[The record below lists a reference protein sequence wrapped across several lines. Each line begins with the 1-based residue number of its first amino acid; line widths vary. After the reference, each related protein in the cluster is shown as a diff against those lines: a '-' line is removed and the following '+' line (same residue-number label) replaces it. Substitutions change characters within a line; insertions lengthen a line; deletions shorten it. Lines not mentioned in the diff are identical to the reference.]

1 MEGRSGAGALTGPRK
16 ESSAVW
22 IVVGVLAGVVL
33 GAVAVYLLMKSRGA
47 SEQALRGAFAELS
60 QQALQANAE
69 QVIRLAKEVLAAQ
82 AGAAR
87 AELDGDK
94 KLIDQNLRTMGQ
106 RLVELQ
112 SVVQKADK
120 DREGSHRA
128 LAAQLQSAATETA
141 KLRQTADELHRAL
154 AGSQHRGQWGER
166 MAEDVLRLAGFIE
179 GVNYEK
185 QQQAAGSTRPDFTF
199 PLPNGLRLNMDVK
212 FPLANYLR
220 YLDAES
226 DADREQYGRAFIADV
241 KNRIRE
247 AATRDYINP
256 GDNTVDYALVFIPN
270 EQVYSS
276 IHEID
281 SSVIDEALGR
291 KIVLCSP
298 LTLYAVLAVIRQA
311 AENVRMERKAFEM
324 ASLINAFAKQWEAF
338 KEELE
343 RLGSQLD
350 TARKTHERLNTT
362 RVRQLEKPLEK
373 IGELRSAGE
382 LAEGAQDGPE
392 AR

>member
-1 MEGRSGAGALTGPRK
+1 MW
-16 ESSAVW
+16 V
-22 IVVGVLAGVVL
+22 VVGVVAGVIL
-33 GAVAVYLLMKSRGA
+33 GAIVVYFLMKSRGA
-47 SEQALRGAFAELS
+47 SEQALKGAFAELS

-69 QVIRLAKEVLAAQ
+69 QVVRLAKEVLAAQ

-87 AELDGDK
+87 AELEGDK
-94 KLIDQNLRTMGQ
+94 KLIDQNLRLMSQ
-106 RLVELQ
+106 RLAELQ
-112 SVVQKADK
+112 SVIQKADK

-128 LAAQLQSAATETA
+128 LAAQLQSAAAETA
-141 KLRQTADELHRAL
+141 RLRQTAEELHRAL

-179 GVNYEK
+179 GVNYQK
-185 QQQAAGSTRPDFTF
+185 HRQAAGSTRPDFTF
-199 PLPNGLRLNMDVK
+199 PLPNGLRLHMDVK

-220 YLDAES
+220 YLDAKS
-226 DADREQYGRAFIADV
+226 DADREQFGRAFIADV

-256 GDNTVDYALVFIPN
+256 EDNTVDYALVFIPN

-276 IHEID
+276 IHQID
-281 SSVIDEALGR
+281 PSVIDEALGR

-338 KEELE
+338 KKELE
-343 RLGSQLD
+343 RLGSQLE
-350 TARKTHERLNTT
+350 TARKTYDGLSTT

-373 IGELRSAGE
+373 IEELRSVGE
-382 LAEGAQDGPE
+382 LAGGGEQGPE
-392 AR
+392 AQ